1 MEPATT
7 APASVTITSKAT
19 PLDFFLWLGAL
30 ICLYAS
36 VTAIITL
43 LFEYINHAFPDPLA
57 YYGDTYSGSIRLAMA
72 TLIVLAPIGVYLLRT
87 IRLSVMREPA
97 KANIWVRRWAL
108 ILTIFVAVAMG
119 AIDLITLI
127 NTFLG
132 GEITTRFLLKVFV
145 VLLVSLFVG
154 AHYIADFRGYWVTH
168 PRRAALVGVKAGILA
183 FAVVIAGFFII
194 GTPQEMRMLRF
205 DEQKVS
211 DLQGLQYQ
219 VVNYWQQK
227 QTLPASLDALADPIS
242 GYMIPLDPQTNTPY
256 RYETTGKN
264 SFTICA
270 TFNQESVDMAGK
282 GAYPSSEYGYRGD
295 MAVNYPGMLMNEN
308 WQHGAGETCFERTID
323 PDLYPA
329 YPKPL

>member
-7 APASVTITSKAT
+7 APAGVTSKAT
-19 PLDFFLWLGAL
+19 ALDFFLWLGAL

-36 VTAIITL
+36 VTSIITL
-43 LFEYINHAFPDPLA
+43 MFEYINHAYPDPLA

-97 KANIWVRRWAL
+97 KANTWVRKWAL
-108 ILTIFVAVAMG
+108 ILTIFLAVAVG

-145 VLLVSLFVG
+145 VLLVSIFVG
-154 AHYIADFRGYWVTH
+154 AHYIADLRGYWVAH
-168 PRRAALVGVKAGILA
+168 PRRASLVGAKAAILA
-183 FAVVIAGFFII
+183 FAVVIAGFFVI
-194 GTPQEMRMLRF
+194 GTPKEMRMLRF
-205 DEQKVS
+205 DEQKVA
-211 DLQGLQYQ
+211 DLQGIQYQ

-227 QTLPASLDALADPIS
+227 QVLPESLEALADPIS
-242 GYMIPLDPQTNTPY
+242 SYMVPVDPETNLPY
-256 RYETTGKN
+256 RFEVTGKN
-264 SFTICA
+264 SFKLCA
-270 TFNQESVDMAGK
+270 TFNQPSPDMAGK
-282 GAYPSSEYGYRGD
+282 GGYPTSVGYRGD
-295 MAVNYPGMLMNEN
+295 MDMAYPGMPMNES
-308 WQHGAGETCFERTID
+308 WQHGTGEACFDRTID
-323 PDLYPA
+323 PDLYPP

>member
-7 APASVTITSKAT
+7 APASVTSKAT

-43 LFEYINHAFPDPLA
+43 LFEYINHAYPDPLA
-57 YYGDTYSGSIRLAMA
+57 YYGDVYSSSIRLSMA
-72 TLIVLAPIGVYLLRT
+72 ILIVLAPIGVYLLRT

-97 KANIWVRRWAL
+97 KANTWVRKWAL
-108 ILTIFVAVAMG
+108 ILTIFLAVGMG

-154 AHYIADFRGYWVTH
+154 AHYIADFRGYWVSH
-168 PRRAALVGVKAGILA
+168 PRRAALVGAKAAILA
-183 FAVVIAGFFII
+183 FAVVIAGFFVI
-194 GTPQEMRMLRF
+194 GTPKEMRMMRF

-227 QTLPASLDALADPIS
+227 QVLPASLDALADPIS
-242 GYMIPLDPQTNTPY
+242 GYVIPVDPQTNAPY
-256 RYETTGKN
+256 RYEATGKN
-264 SFTICA
+264 SFRLCG
-270 TFNQESVDMAGK
+270 TFNMESPDMTGK
-282 GAYPSSEYGYRGD
+282 GAYPSGGFGGD
-295 MAVNYPGMLMNEN
+295 YAVSSYPGLPANEN
-308 WQHGAGETCFERTID
+308 WQHGTGETCFERTID
-323 PDLYPA
+323 PDLYPP

>member
-7 APASVTITSKAT
+7 APASVTSKAT
-19 PLDFFLWLGAL
+19 ALDFFLWAGAL

-36 VTAIITL
+36 VASIITL
-43 LFEYINHAFPDPLA
+43 LFEYINHAYPDPLA
-57 YYGDTYSGSIRLAMA
+57 YYGDPYSSSIRLSMA
-72 TLIVLAPIGVYLLRT
+72 TLMVLAPIGVFLLRT

-97 KANIWVRRWAL
+97 KANTWVRRWAL
-108 ILTIFVAVAMG
+108 ILTIFVAIAMG

-154 AHYIADFRGYWVTH
+154 AHYIADFRGYWVSH
-168 PRRAALVGVKAGILA
+168 PRRAALVGAKAAILA
-183 FAVVIAGFFII
+183 FAVVIAGFFVI
-194 GTPQEMRMLRF
+194 GTPQEMRLMRF

-211 DLQGLQYQ
+211 DLQGVQWQ

-227 QTLPASLDALADPIS
+227 QVLPKSLDELADPIS
-242 GYMIPLDPQTNTPY
+242 GYILPVDPQTNMPY

-264 SFTICA
+264 SFSLCA
-270 TFNQESVDMAGK
+270 TFNQESQDLAGK
-282 GAYPSSEYGYRGD
+282 GAYPSGGHGYD
-295 MAVNYPGMLMNEN
+295 MDLSYPGTSMNEN
-308 WQHGAGETCFERTID
+308 WQHGTGET
-323 PDLYPA
+323 
-329 YPKPL
+329 

>member
-1 MEPATT
+1 MEPVTH
-7 APASVTITSKAT
+7 APASVTSKAT

-43 LFEYINHAFPDPLA
+43 LFEYINHAYPDPLA
-57 YYGDTYSGSIRLAMA
+57 YYGDAYSSSIRLSMA
-72 TLIVLAPIGVYLLRT
+72 ILIVLAPIGVYLLRT
-87 IRLSVMREPA
+87 IRLSVMHEPA
-97 KANIWVRRWAL
+97 KANTWVRKWAL
-108 ILTIFVAVAMG
+108 ILTIFLAVGMG
-119 AIDLITLI
+119 AVDLITLI

-168 PRRAALVGVKAGILA
+168 PRRAAMVGAKAAILA

-194 GTPQEMRMLRF
+194 GTPKEMRMMRF

-211 DLQGLQYQ
+211 DLQGIQYQ
-219 VVNYWQQK
+219 IVNYWQQK
-227 QTLPASLDALADPIS
+227 QILPQSLEALADPIS
-242 GYMIPLDPQTNTPY
+242 GYMIPVDPETNLPY
-256 RYETTGKN
+256 RYEATGKN
-264 SFTICA
+264 SFTLCA
-270 TFNQESVDMAGK
+270 IFNQESPDMTGM
-282 GAYPSSEYGYRGD
+282 GAYPSGGYGKDY
-295 MAVNYPGMLMNEN
+295 AVSYPGAPMNEN

-323 PDLYPA
+323 PDLYPP

>member
-7 APASVTITSKAT
+7 APASVTSKAT
-19 PLDFFLWLGAL
+19 PLDFFLWVGAL

-43 LFEYINHAFPDPLA
+43 LFEYINHVFPDPLA

-87 IRLSVMREPA
+87 IRLSICREPA
-97 KANIWVRRWAL
+97 KANIWVRRWAI
-108 ILTIFVAVAMG
+108 ILTIFAAVAVG

-145 VLLVSLFVG
+145 VLLTSLFVG
-154 AHYIADFRGYWVTH
+154 AHFIADLRGYWVAH
-168 PRRAALVGVKAGILA
+168 PRRAALVGIKAAIIA
-183 FAVVIAGFFII
+183 FAIVIGGFFII

-211 DLQGLQYQ
+211 DLQGIQYQ

-227 QTLPASLDALADPIS
+227 QALPQSLDDLADPIS
-242 GYMIPLDPQTNTPY
+242 GYLIPLDPQTNMPY
-256 RYETTGKN
+256 RYEATGKN
-264 SFTICA
+264 SFTLCA

-282 GAYPSSEYGYRGD
+282 GAYSSGGYGRDIAVSYPS
-295 MAVNYPGMLMNEN
+295 MPGMPMNEN